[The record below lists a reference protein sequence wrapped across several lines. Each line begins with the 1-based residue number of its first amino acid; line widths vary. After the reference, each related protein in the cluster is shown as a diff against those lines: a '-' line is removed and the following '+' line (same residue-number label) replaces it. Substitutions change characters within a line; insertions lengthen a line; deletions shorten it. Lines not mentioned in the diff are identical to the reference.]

1 MTQMMHVFSPKAA
14 EGGTE
19 YASSSD
25 RMAAEGRAHTI
36 THGNDVSMRLAL
48 IEPRPL
54 VRECLSRSLA
64 LATGWTVCAFASP
77 AAWLAN
83 SDKSPA
89 SVVVACV
96 GATDCRVAEGE
107 IVSAI
112 EELARNAPVAIMS
125 DLEDPGQIVAALDI
139 GARGYVPT
147 SLPLHVAVE
156 AIRLVSAGGI
166 YVPATSLIEDRRARG
181 ETIADNPKSSTIFT
195 QRQLCVIEAL
205 RKGKANKIIAYELNM
220 RESTVK
226 VHVRNIM
233 KKLKARNRTEVA
245 YLASEMLAS
254 AHR

>member
-1 MTQMMHVFSPKAA
+1 MTHVMHVFNTKAA
-14 EGGTE
+14 ESGTE
-19 YASSSD
+19 YTPSSD
-25 RMAAEGRAHTI
+25 RHIAEGRSSNVAS
-36 THGNDVSMRLAL
+36 GSDVSMRLAL

-64 LATGWTVCAFASP
+64 LATGWTVSAFPTP

-83 SDKSPA
+83 CERSPA

-96 GATDCRVAEGE
+96 GATDCRVLEGE
-107 IVSAI
+107 MVSAI
-112 EELARNAPVAIMS
+112 EELACIAPVAIMS
-125 DLEDPGQIVAALDI
+125 DLEDPGQIVAALDR

-181 ETIADNPKSSTIFT
+181 ETIADNPNSSTIFT